1 MENTLGNK
9 IKALR
14 QKYYKNQASVAE
26 KLGISIPAYSKI
38 ETGIT
43 DINYTRI
50 KQIADLFQIP
60 AANLLPDEDVDMI
73 TLKANRD
80 ELKVRVANLQS
91 ELSKVTFV

>member
-1 MENTLGNK
+1 MENILGTK

-43 DINYTRI
+43 DSSQLAT
-50 KQIADLFQIP
+50 
-60 AANLLPDEDVDMI
+60 
-73 TLKANRD
+73 
-80 ELKVRVANLQS
+80 
-91 ELSKVTFV
+91 